1 MSEKNAD
8 NLVWIDME
16 MSGLFPET
24 DVVLEIATIVTDKE
38 LNILAEGPSL
48 VIGHEASLFDRM
60 DEWNQEHHVK
70 SGLWEKVVRSVVSL
84 AEAEK
89 QTIEFLNSYTLAR
102 QNPLCGNSIAQDR
115 MFINRYFPKLNQ
127 HLHYRMIDV
136 SSIKELV
143 KRWYPDGPNAP
154 AKQNNHRAL
163 DDIRES
169 IEELKFYRQ
178 TYFFHEL
185 PTKPSGST

>member
-1 MSEKNAD
+1 MSEKNAE

-16 MSGLFPET
+16 MSGLDPESDT
-24 DVVLEIATIVTDKE
+24 VLEIATIVTDKD
-38 LNILAEGPSL
+38 LNILAEGPSF
-48 VIGHEASLFDRM
+48 VIHHDASLFDRM

-70 SGLWEKVVRSVVSL
+70 SGLWEKVVHAGTSL
-84 AEAEK
+84 AEAEE
-89 QTIEFLNSYTLAR
+89 QTLNFLEKYTLPR

-115 MFINRYFPKLNQ
+115 MFINRYFKKLNA

-143 KRWYPDGPNAP
+143 KRWYPEGPNPP
-154 AKQNNHRAL
+154 AKQNTHRAL
-163 DDIRES
+163 EDIRES

-178 TYFFHEL
+178 AFFVKS
-185 PTKPSGST
+185 PTD